1 MQRKG
6 RRDEDAISGLAAVCK
21 RRQTLVAFWWHVG
34 RICVQT
40 ARQTRKS
47 KRFILRNTGKNNPKC
62 QALALLPRA
71 VIGVPYEGR
80 SRTHPPSPLHFSEIR
95 LWTRHP
101 SEHSQDEI
109 DVVVLFHGVSTQ
121 WTGRLRTRSM
131 RLERRLLCISKM
143 LYSEHAV
150 PLRSPVAA
158 ATSTVIII
166 GSRISCSHSN

>member
-80 SRTHPPSPLHFSEIR
+80 SRTDPPSPLHFSEIR

-101 SEHSQDEI
+101 SEHSQDNIRCGCPFSWHEHTVNRSSMDTLYAI
-109 DVVVLFHGVSTQ
+109 GEAAVVHL
-121 WTGRLRTRSM
+121 
-131 RLERRLLCISKM
+131 
-143 LYSEHAV
+143 EHAV
-150 PLRSPVAA
+150 FRTRGTFAFTGHCYYLY
-158 ATSTVIII
+158 
-166 GSRISCSHSN
+166 SHHHR